1 MNAHTLNESHSECIL
16 MSVLKTLFVCLFIS
30 RKIGLLRVKG
40 RKMKLQEIPLKTV
53 RQFFIED
60 VVLADHQDCFTP
72 DTPHVTKKVEDYCF
86 AKVTE
91 MLDEAERER
100 LGCRLTPEKPLI
112 RLRVRWI
119 HCVHT
124 S

>member
-1 MNAHTLNESHSECIL
+1 M
-16 MSVLKTLFVCLFIS
+16 
-30 RKIGLLRVKG
+30 RVKG

-72 DTPHVTKKVEDYCF
+72 DTPHVTKKVEDYCS

>member
-1 MNAHTLNESHSECIL
+1 MYFNVSSQNT
-16 MSVLKTLFVCLFIS
+16 VCLFIS